1 MLFRSEV
8 DVDALR
14 ASPPVPELPT
24 PYERALAIQVLRF
37 PEALNAAAADYRP
50 NLLTSYLWD
59 LAKAYSGFF
68 QNCPVLKAET
78 PSLRQSRLL
87 LCDLTARV
95 IAQGLDLLGIQTV
108 ERM

>member
-1 MLFRSEV
+1 MAAVLAV
-8 DVDALR
+8 
-14 ASPPVPELPT
+14 
-24 PYERALAIQVLRF
+24 ALAMQLARLEEVLS
-37 PEALNAAAADYRP
+37 NAAAEYQPSVITA
-50 NLLTSYLWD
+50 YLWD

-87 LCDLTARV
+87 MCDLTARV
-95 IAQGLDLLGIQTV
+95 IAQGLGLLGIQTV